1 MMISRAR
8 KVGILIVVFV
18 ILGLTVI
25 FFTDKP
31 RSFGV
36 RHQNPSEAAMVSSSD
51 DYIQTINP
59 WLNSALSDSSP
70 TNISEIRNKFLNLR
84 SADQSIGEAHLHLFL
99 AFDAWHNFLKNNDTS
114 FKEQAMDN
122 FSTVIKLWPDLKSYI
137 EKLQVILQNA

>member
-1 MMISRAR
+1 M
-8 KVGILIVVFV
+8 GILIVVFV

-31 RSFGV
+31 GSFGA
-36 RHQNPSEAAMVSSSD
+36 RRQNPSGAAMVSSGD

-99 AFDAWHNFLKNNDTS
+99 AFDAWHNFLKNNDSS
-114 FKEQAMDN
+114 FKDQAMDN
-122 FSTVIKLWPDLKSYI
+122 FSTVIKLWPDLESYI

>member
-1 MMISRAR
+1 MISRAR

-31 RSFGV
+31 RSFAV
-36 RHQNPSEAAMVSSSD
+36 RHQNPSEVALVSSSD

-99 AFDAWHNFLKNNDTS
+99 AFDAWYNFLKNNDVS
-114 FKEQAMDN
+114 FKKQAMDN
-122 FSTVIKLWPDLKSYI
+122 FSTVIKLWPDLKGYI